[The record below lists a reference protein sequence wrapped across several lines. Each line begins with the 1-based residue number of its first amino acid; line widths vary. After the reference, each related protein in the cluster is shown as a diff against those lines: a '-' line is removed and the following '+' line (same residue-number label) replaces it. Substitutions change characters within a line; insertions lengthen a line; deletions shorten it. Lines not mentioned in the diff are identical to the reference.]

1 MLDASTLDAERVI
14 FMVNRA
20 QVKSPLT
27 STFNEANSQVM
38 QL

>member
-1 MLDASTLDAERVI
+1 MLDASTPDATRVI

-20 QVKSPLT
+20 QVKSPPT
-27 STFNEANSQVM
+27 NTFNEANSQVM